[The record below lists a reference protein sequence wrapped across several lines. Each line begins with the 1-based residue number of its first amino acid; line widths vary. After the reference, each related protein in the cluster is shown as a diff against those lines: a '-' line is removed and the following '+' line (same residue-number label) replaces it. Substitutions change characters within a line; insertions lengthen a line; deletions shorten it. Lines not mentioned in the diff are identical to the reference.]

1 MAKYA
6 VKGNREIAVANET
19 EEKAL
24 VKQGY
29 DIVDGDGKLIT
40 AGRGKT
46 VPYEQHE
53 SIKAENETLKAENET
68 LKAENDK
75 IKAKNKK
82 LEEELKE
89 LKKA

>member
-1 MAKYA
+1 MQKYA
-6 VKGNREIAVANET
+6 VKGNREIAITNEA

-29 DIVDGDGKLIT
+29 DILDSNGKLLT

-53 SIKAENETLKAENET
+53 GVKAENETLKAENKKLE
-68 LKAENDK
+68 AK
-75 IKAKNKK
+75 IKK

>member
-1 MAKYA
+1 MQKYA
-6 VKGNREIAVANET
+6 VKGNREIAVKNEV

-29 DIVDGDGKLIT
+29 DIVGGDGKLLT

-46 VPYEQHE
+46 VPYEQYE
-53 SIKAENETLKAENET
+53 AVKTENDT

-75 IKAKNKK
+75 LKAKNKK

>member
-29 DIVDGDGKLIT
+29 DILDGDGKLIT

-46 VPYEQHE
+46 VPYEQYE
-53 SIKAENETLKAENET
+53 GVKAENETLVENNKE
-68 LKAENDK
+68 LEAK
-75 IKAKNKK
+75 IKE
-82 LEEELKE
+82 LEKELKE